1 MEREQLGSRL
11 GFILLSAGCA
21 IGLGN
26 VWKFPYMVG
35 QNGGGIFVLIYILFL
50 LILGAPVLCMEF
62 AMGRASK
69 KSPVKMYYE
78 IEPKGSKWHAHGY
91 FAMAGCYILMM
102 FYTVIAGWMIKYF
115 IGSATSEYSGLDP
128 AGVGSAFAEM
138 CADPVMM
145 IVLTAI
151 VVVIGF
157 IVCSLGVKNSLER
170 VTKVMMILLL
180 ALMIVLA
187 INSFTM
193 DGAPEGLKFYLM
205 PDMDQVMEVGWWN
218 VISGA
223 MSQAFFTLS
232 IGMGSMAIFGSYIN
246 KDRALLGEAITV
258 GALDLSVAIMSGLI
272 IFPAC
277 FTFGISVDA
286 GPSLIFV
293 TLPNVFNSMPMGEL
307 WGSLFFMFMCFAAI
321 STVFAVFECIL
332 ACSMDLFGWNRKK
345 ASIINCIAMLI
356 LVLPCILGFN
366 VLDGF
371 QPFGEGTNVLDLEDF
386 LVSYLILPFGAL
398 LFTIFCTTRYGWGW
412 DNFKK
417 EANEGRGLKI
427 AEWMR
432 PYVTYVLPVIIGVL
446 FVSGIVTMFI

>member
-170 VTKVMMILLL
+170 VTKIMMILLL

-307 WGSLFFMFMCFAAI
+307 WGSLFFMFMCFAAM
-321 STVFAVFECIL
+321 STVFAVFECML

-386 LVSYLILPFGAL
+386 IVSYLILPFGAL

-417 EANEGRGLKI
+417 EANEGRGLKV

>member
-170 VTKVMMILLL
+170 VTKIMMILLL

-307 WGSLFFMFMCFAAI
+307 WGSLFFMFMCFAAM
-321 STVFAVFECIL
+321 STVFAVFECML

-386 LVSYLILPFGAL
+386 IVSYLILPFGAL

-417 EANEGRGLKI
+417 EANEGRGLKV

-432 PYVTYVLPVIIGVL
+432 PYVTYVLPVIIGIL

>member
-1 MEREQLGSRL
+1 
-11 GFILLSAGCA
+11 
-21 IGLGN
+21 
-26 VWKFPYMVG
+26 
-35 QNGGGIFVLIYILFL
+35 
-50 LILGAPVLCMEF
+50 
-62 AMGRASK
+62 
-69 KSPVKMYYE
+69 
-78 IEPKGSKWHAHGY
+78 
-91 FAMAGCYILMM
+91 
-102 FYTVIAGWMIKYF
+102 
-115 IGSATSEYSGLDP
+115 
-128 AGVGSAFAEM
+128 
-138 CADPVMM
+138 
-145 IVLTAI
+145 
-151 VVVIGF
+151 
-157 IVCSLGVKNSLER
+157 
-170 VTKVMMILLL
+170 
-180 ALMIVLA
+180 
-187 INSFTM
+187 
-193 DGAPEGLKFYLM
+193 
-205 PDMDQVMEVGWWN
+205 MEVGWWN

-321 STVFAVFECIL
+321 STVFAVFECII
-332 ACSMDLFGWNRKK
+332 ACSMDLFGWDRKK

-356 LVLPCILGFN
+356 LILPCILGFN

-386 LVSYLILPFGAL
+386 IVSYLILPFGAL
-398 LFTIFCTTRYGWGW
+398 LFTIFCTTKYGWGW

-417 EANEGRGLKI
+417 EANEGRGLKV

>member
-417 EANEGRGLKI
+417 EAKEGRGLKI